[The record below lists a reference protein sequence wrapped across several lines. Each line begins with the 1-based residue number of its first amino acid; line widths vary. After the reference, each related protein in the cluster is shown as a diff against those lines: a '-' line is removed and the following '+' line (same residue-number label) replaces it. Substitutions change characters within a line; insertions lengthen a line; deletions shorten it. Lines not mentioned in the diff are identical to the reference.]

1 MNQNIRFILELLQ
14 ISLGLTNEDLMNIGT
29 NIINTVG
36 NIIQVKITFE
46 LISYFNK

>member
-1 MNQNIRFILELLQ
+1 MNQNIRFILELRQ

-36 NIIQVKITFE
+36 NIIQVENYIDFD
-46 LISYFNK
+46 FFFR